1 MRYMD
6 DILVL
11 TRTRSQLRGA
21 VRTLNQ
27 VFNRLKLSQAPDKTF
42 IGRIT
47 RGFDFLGCQFST
59 ERLRVAAKTIEK
71 HAARWHRL
79 YEQQKRKTAPAG
91 AAVLDAYVLR
101 WQRWCKAGL
110 GGLLDGDGWAA
121 ATLRPPQN
129 RAGQA

>member
-27 VFNRLKLSQAPDKTF
+27 IFNRLKLSQAPDKAF

-47 RGFDFLGCQFST
+47 RGFDFPGCQFST
-59 ERLRVAAKTIEK
+59 ERLRVAAKTIDK
-71 HAARWHRL
+71 HAARWHWL
-79 YEQQKRKTAPAG
+79 YEQQKRNTAPAG
-91 AAVLDAYVLR
+91 AAVMNAYVLR